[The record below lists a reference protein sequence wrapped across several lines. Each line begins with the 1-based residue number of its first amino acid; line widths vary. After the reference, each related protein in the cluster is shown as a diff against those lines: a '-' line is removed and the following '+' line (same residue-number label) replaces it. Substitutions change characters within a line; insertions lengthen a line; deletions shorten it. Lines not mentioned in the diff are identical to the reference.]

1 MKKESFG
8 TNLKEFRKQKR
19 MSQGALAK
27 LLDVRQTTISNY
39 ENDLR
44 FPNAEILN
52 KIAINLNVSLDDLI
66 VKDSKETLKSLD
78 YQGIRDKFIEKIIEH
93 KEIEAKEM
101 ITNLAKEGYDILTIF
116 DEILKK
122 SLYTVG
128 DMWVTGKIS
137 IPMEH
142 HISHLVEEL
151 IYGLSSY
158 NQIKYDHS
166 KSVLLITPDNEPHI
180 IGLKIVKEYF
190 RRYGWQTIL
199 LKGSVPWQDLIHM
212 IQEKN
217 INLLCISVTMVQNI
231 NQTKALIDFV
241 RESTQAEIM
250 VGGQLFT
257 DEALVE
263 VLSPDAFYNTHESL
277 VNFLEKNK
285 EYN

>member
-8 TNLKEFRKQKR
+8 TNLKKFRKDRQ
-19 MSQGALAK
+19 MSQGSLAK

-52 KIAINLNVSLDDLI
+52 KIATSLNVSLDDLI
-66 VKDSKETLKSLD
+66 VKDSKETFETLD
-78 YQGIRDKFIEKIIEH
+78 YEKIRQEFIKKIIDHQEKEAKDMIRD
-93 KEIEAKEM
+93 
-101 ITNLAKEGYDILTIF
+101 LAKKGYDLLTLF
-116 DEILKK
+116 DEVLKK

-128 DMWVTGKIS
+128 EMWATGKIS

-142 HISHLVEEL
+142 HISHIVEEL

-158 NQIKYDHS
+158 NQIKYNHN

-190 RRYGWQTIL
+190 RRYGWKTIL
-199 LKGSVPWQDLIHM
+199 LKGNVPWTSLVNM
-212 IQEKN
+212 IQEKE
-217 INLLCISVTMVQNI
+217 IDLLCISVTMVENI

-241 RESTQAEIM
+241 RESTKVEIM
-250 VGGQLFT
+250 VGGQLFNS
-257 DEALVE
+257 DRWVKE
-263 VLSPDAFYNTHESL
+263 LSPDAFYNTHKSL
-277 VNFLEKNK
+277 VRFLEKNK
-285 EYN
+285 